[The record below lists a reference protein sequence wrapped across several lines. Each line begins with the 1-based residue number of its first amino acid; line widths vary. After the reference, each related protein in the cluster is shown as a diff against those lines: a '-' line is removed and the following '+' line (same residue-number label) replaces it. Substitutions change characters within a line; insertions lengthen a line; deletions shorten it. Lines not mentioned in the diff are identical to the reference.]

1 MAAEEADAGEDVE
14 EVPLVVPLA
23 EASVVLEA
31 LAAHLVA
38 VEDVLVAL
46 AAEALVVAVPEEA
59 SAVVVVPAAAV
70 DPEAAVLVEDN

>member
-70 DPEAAVLVEDN
+70 DPEAEVLVEDN